1 MVPYGIDKEK
11 FFLQIK
17 RLREHLRKIE
27 EIKKK
32 YKDEEILI
40 PLLER
45 NLHLAVE
52 SCLNIGNHLI
62 SGFGFKR
69 PDTYKE
75 IFKILKEEKVI
86 KEEIAEKMME
96 LVSFRN
102 RLVHLYWK
110 VEEKEVI
117 ERANNLEIFDN
128 FVKEV
133 IKYLKEKRQ
142 L

>member
-11 FFLQIK
+11 FFLQIE

-27 EIKKK
+27 GIKKK

-62 SGFGFKR
+62 SGF
-69 PDTYKE
+69 
-75 IFKILKEEKVI
+75 
-86 KEEIAEKMME
+86 
-96 LVSFRN
+96 
-102 RLVHLYWK
+102 
-110 VEEKEVI
+110 
-117 ERANNLEIFDN
+117 
-128 FVKEV
+128 
-133 IKYLKEKRQ
+133 
-142 L
+142 